1 MQHLRCRNRI
11 LYLVKTLSKSHS
23 LESLEG
29 TRDPFISSSVW
40 HWGMLIIWH
49 HLWLYWRCLT
59 FFTWRDVGSRGEVV
73 CSLIRSPERAF
84 HLVFHQRTCSAVRRG
99 KWETNLPLER
109 QYSWSS
115 LITSP
120 FVSFE
125 QIWIKS
131 IQGKITC
138 LYRRCPHFLVLWLDV
153 VVHTSGTSTW
163 EAEVRG
169 LLKVQLVYIASS
181 RTSSSIQKKRPCHKQ
196 TNKQLQKTNK
206 SDFFLLILSTI
217 V

>member
-1 MQHLRCRNRI
+1 
-11 LYLVKTLSKSHS
+11 
-23 LESLEG
+23 
-29 TRDPFISSSVW
+29 
-40 HWGMLIIWH
+40 MLIIWH
-49 HLWLYWRCLT
+49 HVWLYWRCLT

-73 CSLIRSPERAF
+73 GSLIRSPGRAF
-84 HLVFHQRTCSAVRRG
+84 HLVFHQRMSQCSAVRRG

-138 LYRRCPHFLVLWLDV
+138 LYRRCPYFLVLWLDV

-196 TNKQLQKTNK
+196 TKTSNYK
-206 SDFFLLILSTI
+206 SLMNQISFF
-217 V
+217 